1 MKQIM
6 CFGDSNTYG
15 YIPENGERYPWGVRW
30 TSLLNEKLGYGKYH
44 IEEEGLCGRTTIFE
58 DPLRDNRNG
67 SHMLPALLETHQHAD
82 LIIVMLGTNDCK
94 AAYGASAEMI
104 GKGIE
109 KIVGQIRGGAPDSKI
124 LLISPIWLGEKV
136 WKPGYD
142 PEFSEKSVA
151 VSKHLA
157 KVYRQIAEKEAEYT
171 KLFANPYNAAKYGY
185 IDDVIEPRNTRF
197 RIIRALQQLQTKKL
211 TNPAKKHGN
220 IPL

>member
-1 MKQIM
+1 MKQIV

-30 TSLLNEKLGYGKYH
+30 TSLLNEKLGYSKYH

-67 SHMLPALLETHQHAD
+67 SRMLPALLETHQHAD

-124 LLISPIWLGEKV
+124 LLISPIWE
-136 WKPGYD
+136 
-142 PEFSEKSVA
+142 
-151 VSKHLA
+151 
-157 KVYRQIAEKEAEYT
+157 R
-171 KLFANPYNAAKYGY
+171 KYGNRDM
-185 IDDVIEPRNTRF
+185 IRSSRRNLSLSQSIWQKFIVRLQKKKILHF
-197 RIIRALQQLQTKKL
+197 LMRLHMQSQVQPIRNIWILRIIDCWQRQFIKK
-211 TNPAKKHGN
+211 
-220 IPL
+220 

>member
-1 MKQIM
+1 MKQIL

-15 YIPENGERYPWGVRW
+15 LIPGTKDRYDWDTRW
-30 TSLLNEKLGYGKYH
+30 SGRIGQRLWEDGCR
-44 IEEEGLCGRTTIFE
+44 IVEEGLCGRTTIFE

-157 KVYRQIAEKEAEYT
+157 KVYRQIAEKENIAF
-171 KLFANPYNAAKYGY
+171 LNAAAYAKPSAADQEHMDPENHRLLAEAIYQK
-185 IDDVIEPRNTRF
+185 VIEIEGIF
-197 RIIRALQQLQTKKL
+197 E
-211 TNPAKKHGN
+211 
-220 IPL
+220 

>member
-1 MKQIM
+1 MKQIL

-15 YIPENGERYPWGVRW
+15 LIPGTKDRYDWDTRW
-30 TSLLNEKLGYGKYH
+30 SGRIGQRLWEDGCR
-44 IEEEGLCGRTTIFE
+44 IVEEGLCGRTTIFE

-67 SHMLPALLETHQHAD
+67 SRMLPALLETHQHAD

-157 KVYRQIAEKEAEYT
+157 KVYRQIAEKENIAF
-171 KLFANPYNAAKYGY
+171 LNAAAYAKPSAADQEHMDPENHRLLAEAIYQK
-185 IDDVIEPRNTRF
+185 VIE
-197 RIIRALQQLQTKKL
+197 IEGILE
-211 TNPAKKHGN
+211 
-220 IPL
+220 

>member
-1 MKQIM
+1 M
-6 CFGDSNTYG
+6 
-15 YIPENGERYPWGVRW
+15 
-30 TSLLNEKLGYGKYH
+30 
-44 IEEEGLCGRTTIFE
+44 
-58 DPLRDNRNG
+58 
-67 SHMLPALLETHQHAD
+67 LETHQHAD

-136 WKPGYD
+136 WKQGYD

-157 KVYRQIAEKEAEYT
+157 KVYRQIAEKENIAF
-171 KLFANPYNAAKYGY
+171 LNAAAYAKPSAADQEHMDPESHRLLAEAIYKK
-185 IDDVIEPRNTRF
+185 VIE
-197 RIIRALQQLQTKKL
+197 IEGILE
-211 TNPAKKHGN
+211 
-220 IPL
+220 

>member
-1 MKQIM
+1 MKQIL
-6 CFGDSNTYG
+6 CFGDSNTWG
-15 YIPENGERYPWGVRW
+15 YDGESRERLPWGVRW
-30 TSLLNEKLGYGKYH
+30 TSLLQEKLNKEKYRV
-44 IEEEGLCGRTTIFE
+44 IEEGLCGRTTVFE
-58 DPLRDNRNG
+58 DPLRDGRKG
-67 SHMLPALLETHQHAD
+67 TALLPTLLETHAQVD
-82 LIIVMLGTNDCK
+82 VITLMLGTNDCK

-157 KVYRQIAEKEAEYT
+157 KVYRQIAEKENIAF
-171 KLFANPYNAAKYGY
+171 LNAAAYAKPSA
-185 IDDVIEPRNTRF
+185 DDQEHMDPENPRLLAEAIYQKVIEIEGIF
-197 RIIRALQQLQTKKL
+197 E
-211 TNPAKKHGN
+211 
-220 IPL
+220 

>member
-1 MKQIM
+1 MKQIL

-15 YIPENGERYPWGVRW
+15 LIPGTKDRYDWDTRW
-30 TSLLNEKLGYGKYH
+30 SGRIGQRLWEDGCR
-44 IEEEGLCGRTTIFE
+44 IVEEGLCGRTTIFE

-67 SHMLPALLETHQHAD
+67 SRMLPALLETHQHAD

-157 KVYRQIAEKEAEYT
+157 KVYRQIAEKENIAF
-171 KLFANPYNAAKYGY
+171 LNAAAYAKPSAADQEHMDPESHRLLAEAIYQK
-185 IDDVIEPRNTRF
+185 VIE
-197 RIIRALQQLQTKKL
+197 IEGILE
-211 TNPAKKHGN
+211 
-220 IPL
+220 